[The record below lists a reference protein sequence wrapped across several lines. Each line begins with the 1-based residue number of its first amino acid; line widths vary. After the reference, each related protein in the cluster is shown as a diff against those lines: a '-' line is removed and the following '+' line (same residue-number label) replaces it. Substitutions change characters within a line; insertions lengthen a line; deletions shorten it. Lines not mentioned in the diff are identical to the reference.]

1 MVLDTDDGS
10 LAPVGHSQVFWCEQD
25 PLYKVNASTDGSV
38 NGERASAPVFAGCS
52 ASGAPLD
59 AQPTTRPATVGV
71 SIDGYFV
78 WPSSDGLQA
87 AGPHATS

>member
-1 MVLDTDDGS
+1 MLDTDDGS

-38 NGERASAPVFAGCS
+38 NGERASAPVFTACS
-52 ASGAPLD
+52 ASGARLD

-78 WPSSDGLQA
+78 WPSTDGLQA
-87 AGPHATS
+87 APPPATS